1 VGGASGGGGTTIR
14 AVVAHGPGDVRLDE
28 RPMPVAGPGE
38 AAVQIRYGGICGSD
52 LHYWRHGR
60 VGDFYL
66 REPLV
71 LGHEVVG
78 TRLDDGVPV
87 AVYPATVCGQCPSCR
102 EGRANL
108 CAAVRYL
115 GSAALMPH
123 VQGGLADVLV
133 VPADQVVPLPAGLD
147 LLTAAVAEPASVAW
161 HAVSRIGDVRGAA
174 VLVAGAGPI
183 GALVVAALRT
193 AGAGYVVVTDMAS
206 APLERAKSL
215 GADAVVDVAGMT
227 PDDVA
232 AAVRGEY
239 GVDAAVESSGTSA
252 GLGACVRAVRRG
264 GRVVSLGL
272 LPPGDSPFPGNL
284 VVTREIE
291 LVGTFRFQQP
301 QFREVLDALADGSLQ
316 TGPVVSHVLAATEVA
331 EAFPLAGDP
340 NLSGKVLLDLAADGA
355 ADGANDGAAR

>member
-1 VGGASGGGGTTIR
+1 
-14 AVVAHGPGDVRLDE
+14 VVAHAAGDVRLDE

-38 AAVQIRYGGICGSD
+38 TAIRVRFGGICGSD

-78 TRLDDGVPV
+78 VRLDDATPV
-87 AVYPATVCGQCPSCR
+87 AVYPATTCGRCPACR
-102 EGRANL
+102 EGRSNL
-108 CAAVRYL
+108 CGSVRYL

-133 VPADQVVPLPAGLD
+133 VPDDQVVPLPAGLD
-147 LLTAAVAEPASVAW
+147 LRTASVAEPAAVAW
-161 HAVSRIGDVRGAA
+161 HAVSRIGDVRGRA

-193 AGAGYVVVTDMAS
+193 AGAAHVVVTDVAP
-206 APLERAKSL
+206 APLERAKAL
-215 GADAVVDVAGMT
+215 GADAVVDVSGLGL
-227 PDDVA
+227 DEA
-232 AAVRGEY
+232 AEAVRGEY

-264 GRVVSLGL
+264 GRVVTLGL

-291 LVGTFRFQQP
+291 LVGTFRFQRQ
-301 QFREVLDALADGSLQ
+301 QLVAVLAAMADGSLH
-316 TGPVVSHVLAATEVA
+316 TGPVVTHVLPVEAVA
-331 EAFPLAGDP
+331 QAFPLAADTAG
-340 NLSGKVLLDLAADGA
+340 SGKVLLDLGP
-355 ADGANDGAAR
+355 GGVTT